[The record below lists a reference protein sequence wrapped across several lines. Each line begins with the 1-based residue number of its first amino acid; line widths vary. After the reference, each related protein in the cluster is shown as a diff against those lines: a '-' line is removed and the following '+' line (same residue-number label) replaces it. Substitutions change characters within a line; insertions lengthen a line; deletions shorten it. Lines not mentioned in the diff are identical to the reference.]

1 MPLTRW
7 RVRSSNPGGSALRS
21 AQATQAGPGDRVLVL
36 GPGSIGVLVALF
48 CGPAAPKCVS
58 WAAHRG
64 GSTSSAPWVLGNT
77 WTEAAPPQLPFD
89 AVVHAS
95 NARHLPA
102 IAVELVEPAGR
113 VVYVGLAGSPS
124 QIDARDLVLKDV
136 TAVGILSASPGL
148 EQTIEADANGAVD
161 PHPV

>member
-1 MPLTRW
+1 M
-7 RVRSSNPGGSALRS
+7 
-21 AQATQAGPGDRVLVL
+21 
-36 GPGSIGVLVALF
+36 
-48 CGPAAPKCVS
+48 S

-64 GSTSSAPWVLGNT
+64 WLDFIRALGLGYT
-77 WTEAAPPQLPFD
+77 WTAAAPPQLPFD
-89 AVVHAS
+89 AVIDAS
-95 NARHLPA
+95 NARHQAGL
-102 IAVELVEPAGR
+102 AVKLVEPAGR

-124 QIDARDLVLKDV
+124 QIDTRDLVLKDV